1 MREILEFPILTAQR
15 RSVAL
20 RLALLLSLFPGY
32 LGSGCS
38 VKRTVRTVVPA
49 STVQYKKASFEEVL
63 NFIRTYDRIQT
74 LACSNLRLT
83 LTTGKRETGHVEE
96 YRAAP
101 GYILLKRPDSTHLV
115 IQNPITKTTLI
126 DLLSVGDELSVW
138 YPRDNTLYLGK
149 NSAKELF
156 LEASPHSKEFRIPI
170 RGAHIFQAIFPQSV
184 QTDKPGVRFSME
196 EQSDTRTKFYVFT
209 VYREGTDPRI
219 YVVRRIWIERV
230 GLTIARQQVFTDDG
244 EIASDIVYSN
254 ETLVEGFSFPQR
266 IRIDRPLDAYSLDV
280 EFHNW
285 RINPDL
291 PDNAFIMA
299 QHPGAQIIH
308 LTERGRSDAS

>member
-1 MREILEFPILTAQR
+1 MREILEFPLLTAHR
-15 RSVAL
+15 RGVPLS
-20 RLALLLSLFPGY
+20 LALFLSLLTGY

-38 VKRTVRTVVPA
+38 VKRTVTTAIPA
-49 STVQYKKASFEEVL
+49 STVQYKTAGFEEIVS
-63 NFIRTYDRIQT
+63 FIRAYDKIHA
-74 LACSNLRLT
+74 LACNNLRLT
-83 LTTGKRETGHVEE
+83 LTTGKRETGRVEE

-101 GYILLKRPDSTHLV
+101 GYILLKRPDAIHLV

-156 LEASPHSKEFRIPI
+156 LEASARSKGFRIPI

-184 QTDKPGVRFSME
+184 QIDEPGIRFSIE
-196 EQSDTRTKFYVFT
+196 EQADTRTKYYVLT
-209 VYREGTDPRI
+209 VLREGVNPRI

-230 GLTIARQQVFTDDG
+230 GLTIARQQVFTDEG

-254 ETLVEGFSFPQR
+254 ETSVDGFSLPQR

-280 EFHNW
+280 EFKNW

-291 PDNAFIMA
+291 PNEAFIMA

-308 LTERGRSDAS
+308 LQERGRSNAS